1 MGMAAS
7 QARVLLL
14 TSRKSD
20 LELQAQF
27 ITQEK
32 MLLSMNTEEIAND
45 YTNAIGNK
53 TLKMNWYYDDS
64 KSEMQKVELS
74 YNQLTSSNNNLLVP
88 QYRIVNSN
96 GDLIV
101 RDEADPVLLNVL
113 YVSMEASDVPTG
125 MENYYD
131 ENSGLLQIAKIV
143 DGRIT
148 KTGSYGTSDEGKRVI
163 YAGSQLDN
171 KDLFQNALRQGT
183 IFMEALGYTTEKEES
198 EDGNGQDKTKY
209 VSTGV
214 WSKMAWQGN
223 SDFSDDYYTED
234 DALAEAQYQ
243 AKMQRLQS
251 KDKLLDNELKQI
263 ETQQKA
269 VSAEIESVQKVLSD
283 NVDKSFKVFS

>member
-32 MLLSMNTEEIAND
+32 MLLSMKTEEIANN

-64 KSEMQKVELS
+64 KSEMQKVELN
-74 YNQLTSSNNNLLVP
+74 YNQLTSSNNNLFVP

-101 RDEADPVLLNVL
+101 RNEQDPVLLNVL
-113 YVSMEASDVPTG
+113 YVAMDQNDVPTG

-131 ENSGLLQIAKIV
+131 ATSGLLQIAKIV

-148 KTGSYGTSDEGKRVI
+148 KTGSYSTADEGKRVI
-163 YAGSQLDN
+163 YAGNQLDN

-183 IFMEALGYTTEKEES
+183 IFMEALGYTT
-198 EDGNGQDKTKY
+198 
-209 VSTGV
+209 
-214 WSKMAWQGN
+214 
-223 SDFSDDYYTED
+223 
-234 DALAEAQYQ
+234 
-243 AKMQRLQS
+243 
-251 KDKLLDNELKQI
+251 
-263 ETQQKA
+263 
-269 VSAEIESVQKVLSD
+269 
-283 NVDKSFKVFS
+283 